1 MKIKTMLS
9 MLIMLAFLS
18 LTACQSTNKQ
28 LNSKDLLHHNFVLVS
43 IDDKPFTGDRVPN
56 LEFNENMRVSGG
68 ICNRYV
74 GQAELQNNTLTVS
87 NMASTKMICNNEL
100 DDLEGSMSKMLV
112 NGAKVTLQGNILTLE
127 DSEQKL
133 TFHLKDAV
141 N

>member
-1 MKIKTMLS
+1 MLT
-9 MLIMLAFLS
+9 ILAFLG
-18 LTACQSTNKQ
+18 LAACQSTNKQ
-28 LNSKDLLHHNFVLVS
+28 VDSKDLLHHNFVLVS

-56 LEFNENMRVSGG
+56 LEFNEDMRISGG

-74 GQAELQNNTLTVS
+74 GQAQLQNSTLTVP

-100 DDLEGSMSKMLV
+100 DELEGSMSKMLV
-112 NGAKVTLQGNILTLE
+112 NGAKLTLQGNVLTLE
-127 DSEQKL
+127 DNEQKL